1 MHSGSRR
8 LENTL
13 AEIVADTPVLSV
25 VIPFHSTPAADRYGM
40 LAELL
45 SSIPSSPQVEVII
58 VDDHSNPKLSEES
71 YGTHRVLS
79 VDGARR
85 YAGAARN
92 VGLESARGNYVIFAD
107 SDDVFS
113 QEALQCVVRQL
124 AATPAEDFVVYLAK
138 AREFSQ
144 DLDSNKGPVL
154 YENILRT
161 PSDDPVGRRLI
172 GWHAPWGKILPR
184 AQLMKSDARFEENAK
199 VANDAVFAAHL
210 AVLATEVRVLDEDLY
225 FVRRNHGAGA
235 LTARVDPQSVSAR
248 INAYRKMNAVVQRKE
263 RTDLMIPMHHA
274 FRRHFT
280 DAPLIV
286 FREIVRSAISGETIL
301 PRRARKGSTR
311 W

>member
-1 MHSGSRR
+1 M
-8 LENTL
+8 
-13 AEIVADTPVLSV
+13 AEVVADMPVLSV

-40 LAELL
+40 LDELL

-58 VDDHSNPKLSEES
+58 VDDHSSPKLCEQI
-71 YGTHRVLS
+71 YGSHRVLS
-79 VDGARR
+79 VDGTRR

-92 VGLESARGNYVIFAD
+92 VGLEAARGNYVIFAD

-113 QEALQCVVRQL
+113 QEALQSVVRQL

-138 AREFSQ
+138 AREFSK
-144 DLDSNKGPVL
+144 DLDNDKGPVL

-161 PSDDPVGRRLI
+161 PSDHPVGRRLI
-172 GWHAPWGKILPR
+172 RWHAPWGKILPR

-248 INAYRKMNAVVQRKE
+248 INAYRKMNTVVQRKE
-263 RTDLMIPMHHA
+263 RTDLVIPMHHA
-274 FRRHFT
+274 FRRHFS

>member
-1 MHSGSRR
+1 M
-8 LENTL
+8 
-13 AEIVADTPVLSV
+13 PVLSV

-40 LAELL
+40 LDELL
-45 SSIPSSPQVEVII
+45 SSIPSLPQVEVIM
-58 VDDHSNPKLSEES
+58 VDDHSNPKLCEES
-71 YGTHRVLS
+71 YGPHRVLS
-79 VDGARR
+79 VDGTRR

-92 VGLESARGNYVIFAD
+92 VGLEAARGDYVIFAD

-113 QEALQCVVRQL
+113 QEALRRVVRQL
-124 AATPAEDFVVYLAK
+124 AATPAEDFVVYLTK
-138 AREFSQ
+138 AREFSK
-144 DLDSNKGPVL
+144 DLDNDKGPVL
-154 YENILRT
+154 YENILRV
-161 PSDDPVGRRLI
+161 PSDRSVGRRLI

-199 VANDAVFAAHL
+199 VANDTVFAAHL

-248 INAYRKMNAVVQRKE
+248 INAYRKMNTVVQGKE
-263 RTDLMIPMHHA
+263 RSDLVIPMHHA
-274 FRRHFT
+274 FRRHFA

-286 FREIVRSAISGETIL
+286 FREIVRSVISGEKIL

-311 W
+311 